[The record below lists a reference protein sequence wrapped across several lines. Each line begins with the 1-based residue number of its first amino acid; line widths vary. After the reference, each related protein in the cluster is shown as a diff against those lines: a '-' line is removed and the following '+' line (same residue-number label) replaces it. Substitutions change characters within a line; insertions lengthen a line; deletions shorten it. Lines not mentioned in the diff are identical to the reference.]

1 MKSIIA
7 LFLLLLSHFVVAGE
21 LIRVKNPSNNG
32 CGESGCMYDEWKFKN
47 DGSIRFIISGYEDG
61 SDSRFYKVSRD
72 GEYSI
77 ILDVSPI
84 IIDSDSKYWWGYA
97 WDVLDIPVEYKD
109 GKVFVQATFE
119 HNQIRDGNFN
129 PPKWQKR
136 FPVVKFHGAKT
147 RWNFEQPKYDY
158 KLVSLDALAESAKQL
173 TSRSKATPKS
183 GAL

>member
-21 LIRVKNPSNNG
+21 LIRVKNSSNNG

-47 DGSIRFIISGYEDG
+47 DGSIRFVISGYEDG
-61 SDSRFYKVSRD
+61 SDSRFYKVSGD
-72 GEYSI
+72 GKYSI

-97 WDVLDIPVEYKD
+97 WDVLDIPVEYID

-183 GAL
+183 AAL